1 MKNRTC
7 YYFGD
12 IIKFEDVDFDNILK
26 DEKPHSNILTYDITH
41 KTLIGAK
48 P

>member
-1 MKNRTC
+1 MKNRTW

-26 DEKPHSNILTYDITH
+26 DEKPH
-41 KTLIGAK
+41 
-48 P
+48 